1 MKDKI
6 KALGLHSP
14 TGVGASKAVAYI
26 AVACVVIYL
35 LRTMGVLTPWLA
47 SALIL
52 GIAGAEVASAFGV
65 SYRRQGVTA
74 LLLVCASSA
83 ILAFVVLLI
92 GQAFGVVS
100 HILS

>member
-1 MKDKI
+1 LKDRI

-14 TGVGASKAVAYI
+14 TSIGASKAVASI
-26 AVACVVIYL
+26 ACVVIYL
-35 LRTMGVLTPWLA
+35 LRTTGALPPGLA
-47 SALIL
+47 SALIM
-52 GIAGAEVASAFGV
+52 GVAGAELAAAFGV

-83 ILAFVVLLI
+83 ILALLVLAI